1 MNCMN
6 RILSIPI
13 TMTLI
18 LLLSF
23 NTQCQ
28 TANEWLKQKKTQKQ
42 YLIEQM
48 AALQVYLKN
57 LKQGYTVVNKGLN
70 LVGEITGNSYSMD
83 NIYIESLLQVK
94 APVANSELSSSIV
107 VLERGIR
114 TRLRILRQRIDHN
127 TGLLTADESTYLKKV
142 AQKAESI
149 LSEQIATKQKVQTTD
164 KVQMTDAGRVQILR
178 RVKADLEELESF
190 LGQADGELTRLIIQ
204 RQEETHEIHQINRI
218 HQ

>member
-1 MNCMN
+1 MI

-18 LLLSF
+18 LLLPF
-23 NTQCQ
+23 DTQCQ

-42 YLIEQM
+42 YLIEQI

-70 LVGEITGNSYSMD
+70 LVGEITGISYAMD

-94 APVANSELSSSIV
+94 TPVANSELSSSIV
-107 VLERGIR
+107 VLEQGIR
-114 TRLRILRQRIDHN
+114 TRLRILRQRVDHD
-127 TGLLTADESTYLKKV
+127 TGLLTADESMYLKKV
-142 AQKAESI
+142 AHKTEAI
-149 LSEQIATKQKVQTTD
+149 LTEQIATKQKIQTTD
-164 KVQMTDAGRVQILR
+164 KVQMTDAGRVEILSS
-178 RVKADLEELESF
+178 VKADLEELESF

-204 RQEETHEIHQINRI
+204 RQVETHDLDQINRI
-218 HQ
+218 QQ

>member
-1 MNCMN
+1 MN

-13 TMTLI
+13 TMSLI
-18 LLLSF
+18 LLLPF
-23 NTQCQ
+23 DTQCQ

-42 YLIEQM
+42 YLIEQI

-83 NIYIESLLQVK
+83 NIYLESLLQVK
-94 APVANSELSSSIV
+94 APVANSALSNSIV
-107 VLERGIR
+107 LLEREI
-114 TRLRILRQRIDHN
+114 RLRLNTLRQRIDHN
-127 TGLLTADESTYLKKV
+127 TVLLTADELTYLKKV

-149 LSEQIATKQKVQTTD
+149 LTEQIATKQKIQTSD
-164 KVQMTDAGRVQILR
+164 KVQMTDAGRVEILIS
-178 RVKADLEELESF
+178 VKADLEELESF

-204 RQEETHEIHQINRI
+204 RQEETHEIRHLNQI
-218 HQ
+218 QQ